1 MARRKLSLKF
11 NDWPAGD
18 RRAFS
23 AALDEIDEGNDI
35 GLAAFW
41 SKDWREAVIKRY
53 GMWLHFL
60 QRNGWLDP
68 GSSPLARVTKER
80 LRSFVKEIDDR
91 VESETTAAYAL
102 GMSEAL
108 RVMCP
113 NEKRPKYLKKAV
125 RKLARLAQPS
135 RDDRSKLV
143 APYQLYRA
151 GLRRMKR
158 YQAAAA
164 TCPKSALKF
173 MDGLMMAMIV
183 SKALRMKNFAGMLW
197 NKNIKKNP
205 LDMYEVKFAKI
216 ETKNH
221 VRIRAELPR
230 TLTKYI
236 DFYVTIVRDKLL
248 QKRESEAMWITSINT
263 DMAPITLYYRFCAAT
278 FEELEK
284 RINPHMV
291 RKIVAT
297 GVAFAEPTAVS
308 ITPALLDHNNSR
320 TQKEAYNLAGNI
332 AGSAVHIRL
341 LEIRRR
347 RAIDGDET

>member
-1 MARRKLSLKF
+1 MARLRLSLRF
-11 NDWPAGD
+11 DEWPAGD

-23 AALDEIDEGNDI
+23 GALDEIVEGNDI
-35 GLAAFW
+35 GLGAFW
-41 SKDWREAVIKRY
+41 SKDWRETVIKRY

-60 QRNGWLDP
+60 QRNSWLDP
-68 GSSPLARVTKER
+68 DTSPLARMTKER
-80 LRSFVKEIDDR
+80 LRAFIKELEDR
-91 VESETTAAYAL
+91 VESETTATYVL

-125 RKLARLAQPS
+125 RKLSRLAQPS
-135 RDDRSKLV
+135 RDERSKLV

-164 TCPKSALKF
+164 VCPKSALKF

-183 SKALRMKNFAGMLW
+183 AKALRLKNFAGMLW
-197 NKNIKKNP
+197 GKNIKKNP
-205 LDMYEVKFAKI
+205 LDMYEVKFAKT
-216 ETKNH
+216 ETKNK
-221 VRIRAELPR
+221 VRIRAELPQ

-236 DFYVTIVRDKLL
+236 DFYVNFVRDKLL
-248 QKRESEAMWITSINT
+248 QTRESEAMWITSINT

-278 FEELEK
+278 FDELGK
-284 RINPHMV
+284 RINPHFV

-297 GVAFAEPTAVS
+297 GVAFAEPSA
-308 ITPALLDHNNSR
+308 IGMTPTLLDHNNSR
-320 TQKEAYNLAGNI
+320 TEKESYNLAGNI
-332 AGSAVHIRL
+332 AGSVVHIRL

-347 RAIDGDET
+347 RAIDGDGT